1 MLVYLLLLIV
11 SMLFLIQS
19 SWILGTFLRLKLA
32 TKLYNNNAVSE
43 NAIQMSLEYINTGYI
58 ISVLCVLFSL
68 GMIVYS
74 GITLAKQL
82 KK

>member
-19 SWILGTFLRLKLA
+19 SWILSTFLRLKLA
-32 TKLYNNNAVSE
+32 TKLYNNNSVSE

-58 ISVLCVLFSL
+58 ISILCVLFSL
-68 GMIVYS
+68 GMVVYS
-74 GITLAKQL
+74 GIKLAKQL

>member
-43 NAIQMSLEYINTGYI
+43 NAMQMSLEYINTGYI
-58 ISVLCVLFSL
+58 ISILCMLFSF
-68 GMIVYS
+68 GMIIYS
-74 GITLAKQL
+74 GINLAKRL

>member
-43 NAIQMSLEYINTGYI
+43 NAMQMSLEYINTGYI
-58 ISVLCVLFSL
+58 ISILCILFSF
-68 GMIVYS
+68 GMIIYS
-74 GITLAKQL
+74 GINLAKRL